1 MDIPFVGTSLVAFI
15 AVFSALVFFHELG
28 HFWVARRFG
37 IRVDVFSIGFG
48 PTLWSRK
55 DRHGIEWRLS
65 AIPLGGYVKFFGDA
79 SAASNQT
86 QGLEQMSEA
95 DRADCF
101 HFRPLHQRAAVV
113 AAGPIANFLLAL
125 VIFVGLFMTIG
136 QQFSPPV
143 IDKVLEGSRAEQAGF
158 KAGDRVL
165 QVGTRSV
172 ESFEQFR
179 NHIVLNADKPLVV
192 TVQRGAERLV
202 LEAIP
207 ATQVE
212 KSTRT
217 GRLGVVNEHPG
228 IVKRGLFDAV
238 WYAGVEVRDNVLMI
252 LHVVGEMISGERSVK
267 DLGGPLKIAEV
278 SGEVAQS
285 SLLGL
290 VMLTA
295 VLSINLGLINLFPI
309 PVLDGGH
316 LLYYAFEAVRGR
328 PLGERVQEYG
338 FRVGMALVLLLM
350 VVVTWNDLIGMVS
363 RIQS

>member
-1 MDIPFVGTSLVAFI
+1 MDIPFVGTSVIAFI

-28 HFWVARRFG
+28 HFWVARRLG

-48 PTLWSRK
+48 PPLWSRK

-86 QGLEQMSEA
+86 QDLELMSEA
-95 DRADCF
+95 DRRDCF
-101 HFRPLHQRAAVV
+101 HFRPISHRAAVV

-125 VIFVGLFMTIG
+125 VIFIGMFMTVG
-136 QQFSPPV
+136 QHFSEPV
-143 IDKVLEGSRAEQAGF
+143 IDKVLEGSRAEKAGLQ
-158 KAGDRVL
+158 AGDRVL
-165 QVGTRSV
+165 QVGSRGI

-179 NHIVLNADKPLVV
+179 NQIVLNADKPLSI
-192 TVQRGAERLV
+192 TVQRGGETLV

-207 ATQVE
+207 ATHVD
-212 KSTRT
+212 KSSRS
-217 GRLGVVNEHPG
+217 GRLGVVNEHPAM
-228 IVKRGLFDAV
+228 VQRGFFDAV
-238 WYAGVEVRDNVLMI
+238 WYSGVEVRDNVLMI
-252 LHVVGEMISGERSVK
+252 LHVVGEMIRGERSVK

-290 VMLTA
+290 IMLTA

>member
-79 SAASNQT
+79 SGASNQSNDL
-86 QGLEQMSEA
+86 QFMSEA
-95 DRADCF
+95 DRRDCF

-113 AAGPIANFLLAL
+113 AAGPAANFLLAM
-125 VIFVGLFMTIG
+125 VIFIGMFMTVG
-136 QQFSPPV
+136 QHFSEPV
-143 IDKVLEGSRAEQAGF
+143 IDKVLPGSRAEKAGF
-158 KAGDRVL
+158 KDGDRIL
-165 QVGTRSV
+165 QVGSREI
-172 ESFEQFR
+172 ESFEEFR
-179 NHIVLNADKPLVV
+179 NQVVLNADKPLVV
-192 TVQRGAERLV
+192 TVVRGGQTLV

-207 ATQVE
+207 ATQIE

-217 GRLGVVNEHPG
+217 GRLGVVNEHPR
-228 IVKRGLFDAV
+228 IVERGLADAV
-238 WYAGVEVRDNVLMI
+238 WYAGVEVRDNVVMI
-252 LHVVGEMISGERSVK
+252 LHVVGEMIRGDRSVK

-290 VMLTA
+290 LMLTA
-295 VLSINLGLINLFPI
+295 ALSINLGLINLFPI

-328 PLGERVQEYG
+328 PLGERAQEYG
-338 FRVGMALVLLLM
+338 FRFGMALVLLLM
-350 VVVTWNDLIGMVS
+350 VVVTWNDLVGMVS

>member
-1 MDIPFVGTSLVAFI
+1 MDIPFVGTSAVAFI

-48 PTLWSRK
+48 PSLWSRK
-55 DRHGIEWRLS
+55 DRHGIEWRIS
-65 AIPLGGYVKFFGDA
+65 AIPLGGYVKFYGDA
-79 SAASNQT
+79 SGASNQSDE
-86 QGLEQMSEA
+86 LRHMSEA
-95 DRADCF
+95 ERRDCF
-101 HFRPLHQRAAVV
+101 HFRPLYQRAAVV
-113 AAGPIANFLLAL
+113 AAGPAANFLLAL
-125 VIFVGLFMTIG
+125 VIFTGMFMAVG

-143 IDKVLEGSRAEQAGF
+143 IDQVVEGSRAEKAGF
-158 KAGDRVL
+158 KAGDRVV
-165 QVGTRSV
+165 QVGSREI
-172 ESFEQFR
+172 ESFEQLR
-179 NHIVLNADKPLVV
+179 NQIILNADKPLDV
-192 TVQRGAERLV
+192 TVRRGGETLV
-202 LEAIP
+202 LQAIP
-207 ATQVE
+207 ATVVE
-212 KSTRT
+212 QSSKM
-217 GRLGVVNEHPG
+217 GRLGIVNEHPG
-228 IVKRGLFDAV
+228 LIKRGLADAV
-238 WYAGVEVRDNVLMI
+238 WYAGVEVRDNVFMI
-252 LHVVGEMISGERSVK
+252 LHVVGEMIGGERSVK

-278 SGEVAQS
+278 SGSVAQS

-290 VMLTA
+290 LMLTA
-295 VLSINLGLINLFPI
+295 ALSINLGLINLFPI